1 MVARICRHIGLG
13 WGNRINR
20 GSVSDMTQYR
30 SLSAQ
35 IIISWRFILYK
46 VPKKRNLIGEKTS
59 GTEFFYMADG
69 AKFFTYKTKTDI
81 TKSKDNPLY
90 KTLEPIYNRVC
101 IKSVYRNMCYQN
113 SMFLNF
119 ITYDCNH
126 LYLYFSY
133 LYFGAFC
140 SLQSLKPLQRSAS
153 PRRMCR

>member
-1 MVARICRHIGLG
+1 MVKKLPGLSFST
-13 WGNRINR
+13 WQMEQNF
-20 GSVSDMTQYR
+20 SHT
-30 SLSAQ
+30 
-35 IIISWRFILYK
+35 
-46 VPKKRNLIGEKTS
+46 KRKLTLQNQRN
-59 GTEFFYMADG
+59 
-69 AKFFTYKTKTDI
+69 
-81 TKSKDNPLY
+81 NPLY

-140 SLQSLKPLQRSAS
+140 SLQSLKRCTTISLPKEVPLANLQT
-153 PRRMCR
+153 PKVYKPDVIFH